1 MFSLDIIDCCKTCN
15 TMYSK
20 TGKILFKI
28 ALIDLTFG
36 RSLVEKGNFISF
48 EKLAWLTEVYNVYSK
63 SRLQDCMS

>member
-1 MFSLDIIDCCKTCN
+1 MVMFSLDIIDCCKTCN

-48 EKLAWLTEVYNVYSK
+48 EKLA
-63 SRLQDCMS
+63 